1 MTLAWVICPHSVD
14 LRSSHCLLC
23 DGWTRS
29 QAKAVAA
36 ERARIVGAVM
46 ELGAVETPG
55 TLDEECDWISRAAVL
70 ALLESD

>member
-29 QAKAVAA
+29 QAKAVAS
-36 ERARIVGAVM
+36 ERARIAEAVRGLPDADGLI
-46 ELGAVETPG
+46 E
-55 TLDEECDWISRAAVL
+55 RAAVL
-70 ALLESD
+70 AIVEPDR

>member
-36 ERARIVGAVM
+36 ERARIV
-46 ELGAVETPG
+46 
-55 TLDEECDWISRAAVL
+55 AAVRGLHGLTERQRAGVL
-70 ALLESD
+70 AIVELDR